1 MDPIPK
7 CDEGKQTHSATL
19 DVETE
24 KSPKKYGTET
34 AKTNN
39 EASCIANQDV
49 IPETENKV
57 KENTE
62 VQVIMA
68 RKPPGSVVQ
77 TEASC
82 FANQDVIPE
91 TENKV
96 KESTEVQV
104 IMAKKPPG
112 SFVQTGLAT
121 SVKSKNPMS
130 ESWSLSEQKYRGAY
144 HPKMYAPKKSN
155 DSEQRRTT
163 PRMTKEFLRKLCRE
177 HQLFMT
183 PSLNDN
189 LYLHYKGFEYIE
201 NLEEY
206 TGLRC
211 LWLECNGIRKISN
224 LDAQIELR
232 CLYLQLNLI
241 QKIENLGH
249 LKRLDSLNLS
259 NNIIKTIENLSCL
272 PALNSLQIAHNDIET
287 IEDIQHLKECHSIS
301 VLDLSYNKLSDPNI
315 LSVLASMPDL
325 RVLNLMGNSVVKK
338 ITNYRR
344 TVTICLKEL
353 TYLDDRPIFP
363 KDRACAEAWARG
375 GYQAEKEEKL
385 KWETK
390 EKRKIEESVQA
401 LASIKQKAEE
411 RKKKL
416 REQEMLLKMSGKGSR
431 VEMETLLKDMQGFSW
446 NTKGTYVEDTY
457 ASTSEETMTLLDV
470 TEENQK
476 EIEEID
482 LPMKTGAEKMVSDD
496 TMLITEIDEAE
507 DLEILTWETEDK
519 LFIDDL
525 PDLEDIDDK
534 EVSTK
539 EGASA
544 QKPKIEVIAEASNA
558 SELQTEEKAK
568 ASTQKGV
575 KKETTDFLSSVFA
588 LFKGSSQKAVGG
600 VAEKP
605 EAKPKKNWKTR
616 IRQVKFSKPII
627 QEISDNKPE
636 EDNKPT
642 SSKAKAEKDVEAK
655 SDKQNK

>member
-39 EASCIANQDV
+39 EEASCIANQDV

-189 LYLHYKGFEYIE
+189 LYLHYK
-201 NLEEY
+201 
-206 TGLRC
+206 
-211 LWLECNGIRKISN
+211 
-224 LDAQIELR
+224 A
-232 CLYLQLNLI
+232 
-241 QKIENLGH
+241 
-249 LKRLDSLNLS
+249 
-259 NNIIKTIENLSCL
+259 CL